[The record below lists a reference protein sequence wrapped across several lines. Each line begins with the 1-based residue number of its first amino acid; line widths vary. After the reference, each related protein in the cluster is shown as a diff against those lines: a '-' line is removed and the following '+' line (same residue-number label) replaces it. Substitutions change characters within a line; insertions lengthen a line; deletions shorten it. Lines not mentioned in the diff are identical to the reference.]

1 MVTIDELCEAWRIN
15 NAINLELLSA
25 CPEETMDFKPGK
37 GKTIRSNFVHLVSV
51 RRMWIEDKMAKEA
64 ALVPKLDWKTAGR
77 SEIESAL
84 GVSCQL
90 IQERFRLREQRVKP
104 GAFPV
109 ISFFAYCVAHEAHH
123 RSQIEIALRMGGV
136 ELDEKFLY
144 GLWDWS
150 TK

>member
-25 CPEETMDFKPGK
+25 CPEEAMDFKPGK

-51 RRMWIEDKMAKEA
+51 RRMWIEDKMAKA

-90 IQERFRLREQRVKP
+90 MQELFRLREQRFKP
-104 GAFPV
+104 GAFPT
-109 ISFFAYCVAHEAHH
+109 IGFFAYCVAHEAHH
-123 RSQIEIALRMGGV
+123 RSQVEIALRMGGV

-144 GLWDWS
+144 GLWGWS